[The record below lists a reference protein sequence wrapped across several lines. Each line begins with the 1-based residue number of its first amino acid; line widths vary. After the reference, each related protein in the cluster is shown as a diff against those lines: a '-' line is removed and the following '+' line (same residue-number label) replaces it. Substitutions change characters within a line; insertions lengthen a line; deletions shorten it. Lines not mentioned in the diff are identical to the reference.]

1 MPNSFPP
8 EFELDEKTV
17 KLSLSIV
24 SLKDDSEA
32 KRLTKPLSDDNP
44 PFRYLINGERRDF
57 RAVRPDLLPTLRKP
71 ATADS
76 PGRTS
81 RTHGIA

>member
-57 RAVRPDLLPTLRKP
+57 EQCVPIFFP
-71 ATADS
+71 
-76 PGRTS
+76 
-81 RTHGIA
+81 H

>member
-24 SLKDDSEA
+24 SWKDDSEA
-32 KRLTKPLSDDNP
+32 KRLTKPLSESP
-44 PFRYLINGERRDF
+44 ASSSPSSMRYCEIDAHGS
-57 RAVRPDLLPTLRKP
+57 K
-71 ATADS
+71 S
-76 PGRTS
+76 PLD
-81 RTHGIA
+81 

>member
-24 SLKDDSEA
+24 SWKDDSEA
-32 KRLTKPLSDDNP
+32 KRLTKPLSDDN
-44 PFRYLINGERRDF
+44 
-57 RAVRPDLLPTLRKP
+57 LP
-71 ATADS
+71 S
-76 PGRTS
+76 V
-81 RTHGIA
+81 I